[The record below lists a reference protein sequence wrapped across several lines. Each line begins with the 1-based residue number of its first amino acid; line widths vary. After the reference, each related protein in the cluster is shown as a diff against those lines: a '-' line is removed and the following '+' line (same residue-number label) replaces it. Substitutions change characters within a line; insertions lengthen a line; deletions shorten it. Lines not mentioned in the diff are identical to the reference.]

1 MQTAVTTGATTRSG
15 FDVIPARRRVGGK
28 GQSMRIALFA
38 FWWALAAFGLAAYPL
53 TAAAATPEQ
62 AQALSER
69 AAAYLGEVGLE
80 KAFSAFTNK
89 DGGFVDG
96 ELYVFCYDHY
106 GVVMANG
113 GSPSLVGRNLMHM
126 KDPDGAEPTALGVNM
141 GFEKGRGWINFKWPN
156 PETKRI
162 ERKSAYVI
170 RTADIV
176 CGVGYYEQ

>member
-1 MQTAVTTGATTRSG
+1 M
-15 FDVIPARRRVGGK
+15 K
-28 GQSMRIALFA
+28 IALFA
-38 FWWALAAFGLAAYPL
+38 FWWALATFGLAAHPL
-53 TAAAATPEQ
+53 SAAATTPEQ

-69 AAAYLGEVGLE
+69 AAAYIVEVGEE
-80 KAFSAFTNK
+80 KAFAVFTSK

-96 ELYVFCYDHY
+96 ELYVFCYDRY
-106 GVVMANG
+106 GVVVANG
-113 GSPSLVGRNLMHM
+113 GNPSLVSRNLMHM

-141 GFEKGRGWINFKWPN
+141 GFEKGRGWISFKWPN

-170 RTADIV
+170 RTADTV